1 MKTDKLFEMNVGVTT
16 VMNFNT
22 MKRHFKESFISMARN
37 RWMSFASIS
46 AVTVTLLLVGV
57 FLTIMMN
64 LNKMSTDIKN
74 DVEIKVLIDLS
85 ANETSEAELQQQVEK
100 MPGVESVKYS
110 SKKQELDKLVKD
122 FGNDVSL
129 FKQEN
134 PLHTV
139 LYVKADDPEQTE
151 KVAKEIEKNPA
162 VDTVKYGK
170 DKIEKLFNV
179 LNISQKVGIVLI
191 IALLLTA
198 TFLISNTIKITI
210 TARRREIEIMKL
222 VGATNSFVRV
232 PFILE
237 GMWLGAIGSI
247 LPIIGVTTLYS
258 IVHSSLAP
266 KLESSVVQILDV
278 MPFILEVDI
287 ILLVM
292 GVLIGVVGSFMS
304 VRKFLKV

>member
-1 MKTDKLFEMNVGVTT
+1 MNVGVTT

-22 MKRHFKESFISMARN
+22 TKRHFKESFISMARN

-57 FLTIMMN
+57 FLMIMMN

-85 ANETSEAELQQQVEK
+85 ANETSEAELQQQIEK
-100 MPGVESVKYS
+100 MPGVASVKYS

-134 PLHTV
+134 PLHNV
-139 LYVKADDPEQTE
+139 LYVKAENPEQTE
-151 KVAKEIEKNPA
+151 KVAKDIEKNPA
-162 VDTVKYGK
+162 VETVKYGK

-179 LNISQKVGIVLI
+179 LNVSQKVGVVLI

-237 GMWLGAIGSI
+237 GMWLG
-247 LPIIGVTTLYS
+247 IIGAIIPIVAVTTLYN

-266 KLESSVVQILDV
+266 KLENSVVQILDV
-278 MPFILEVDI
+278 MPFVLQIDLILI
-287 ILLVM
+287 VM
-292 GVLIGVVGSFMS
+292 GVLIGVIGSFMS

>member
-1 MKTDKLFEMNVGVTT
+1 MNVGVTT

-22 MKRHFKESFISMARN
+22 IKRHFKESFISMVRN

-134 PLHTV
+134 PLHNV

>member
-1 MKTDKLFEMNVGVTT
+1 MNVGVTT

-22 MKRHFKESFISMARN
+22 IKRHFKESFISMVRN

-134 PLHTV
+134 PLHNV

-247 LPIIGVTTLYS
+247 LPVIGVTMLYS

-278 MPFILEVDI
+278 TPFILEVDI